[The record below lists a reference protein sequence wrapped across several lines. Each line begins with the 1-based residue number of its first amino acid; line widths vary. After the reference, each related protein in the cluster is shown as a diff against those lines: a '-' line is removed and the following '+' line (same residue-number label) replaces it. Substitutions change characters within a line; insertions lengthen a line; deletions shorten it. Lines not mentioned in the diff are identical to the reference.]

1 MTERKPREFFPPL
14 AAGVGLGLT
23 LTGMFLFTG
32 HGLGASGFF
41 TNMLAWLGSLAAPDW
56 AEMNSYLGNYLGATH
71 PMNSWLSWELA
82 GAAIGGLVGS
92 LIAGRFRFKIE
103 RGPNTSTGAR
113 IGYAVGGGV
122 LSGFGASLAGGC
134 TSSMGLSGGAVLA
147 VAAFVF
153 LIAFFAAGLLVAAVA
168 GRIWQ

>member
-1 MTERKPREFFPPL
+1 MTERKPQDFWPPL

-23 LTGMFLFTG
+23 LMGMFLFTG

-41 TNMLAWLGSLAAPDW
+41 TNVLAWLGTLAAPDW
-56 AEMNSYLGNYLGATH
+56 TEMNSYLGNYLGATH
-71 PMNSWLSWELA
+71 PLNSWLSWELA
-82 GAAIGGLVGS
+82 GAAIGGLAGS

-103 RGPNTSTGAR
+103 RGPRTSAGAR
-113 IGYAVGGGV
+113 MRFAVGGGM

-134 TSSMGLSGGAVLA
+134 TSSLGLSGGATLA

-153 LIAFFAAGLLVAAVA
+153 LIAFFAAGVLVAALT